1 MLKKI
6 KNNEDGV
13 IFVTVILI
21 ILVMM
26 VLTVSILSLNTSQI
40 RVTEDEVKRV
50 QAEVLAMGTVGLTF
64 ANQLS
69 DSPNDNIAFTETLG
83 GVDFAVTSDLDTSTD
98 ELVIQVTY

>member
-1 MLKKI
+1 MFKRI
-6 KNNEDGV
+6 QNNEDGV

-40 RVTEDEVKRV
+40 RVTEDEVRRV
-50 QAEVLAMGTVGLTF
+50 QAEVLAMGTIGLTF

-69 DSPNDNIAFTETLG
+69 DSPSDNIAFTENIG
-83 GVDFAVTSDLDTSTD
+83 GVDFAVSSDLDPSTD
-98 ELVIQVTY
+98 QVVIQVTY

>member
-6 KNNEDGV
+6 QNNENGV

-26 VLTVSILSLNTSQI
+26 VLTVSILSLNISQV
-40 RVTEDEVKRV
+40 RVTESEVKRV
-50 QAEVLAMGTVGLTF
+50 QAEVLAMGTLGLTF

-69 DSPNDNIAFTETLG
+69 DSPDNNIAFTETLG
-83 GVDFAVTSDLDTSTD
+83 DVDFTVTSDLDPSTD
-98 ELVIQVTY
+98 ELVIQVAY